1 MYTVFTATGYR
12 KPKALMLLAML
23 FTCLTIAVA
32 QEPVIGTVHD
42 VSGSPVEGV
51 SVRVQGTS
59 RGAATDAN
67 GQFRVPASEGD
78 VLTFSAVGYRPEEL
92 TLGSQRMVSV
102 VLQLESSDLD
112 ERSEEQTSEL
122 QSLMRISY

>member
-23 FTCLTIAVA
+23 FTCLTITVA

-51 SVRVQGTS
+51 SVRVQCTS

-67 GQFRVPASEGD
+67 GQFRLPASDGA
-78 VLTFSAVGYRPEEL
+78 VLTFSAVGSRPEGI
-92 TLGSQRMVSV
+92 TLGSQSMVRV
-102 VLQLESSDLD
+102 
-112 ERSEEQTSEL
+112 
-122 QSLMRISY
+122 